1 MATVEIQHDDV
12 IGWYAQAFG
21 VKSDGYRTR
30 EGALEWAVSKLSA
43 ELEIMESV
51 AESFEVELEVMRPR
65 LERAAPAMLAA
76 LKAAE
81 EYAEIN
87 RAHAADI
94 KGLRS
99 TSREVLE
106 ESQRRLKDASRRAA
120 YMRRKAIALAEGGE

>member
-1 MATVEIQHDDV
+1 MTTVEIQHDDV
-12 IGWYAQAFG
+12 LGWYARAFG
-21 VKSDGYRTR
+21 VTSDGYRTR

-81 EYAEIN
+81 EYAEII
-87 RAHAADI
+87 RAHIAGI
-94 KGLRS
+94 NLRS
-99 TSREVLE
+99 TSREAME
-106 ESQRRLKDASRRAA
+106 ESRRRLKEASRRAT